1 MLKDEL
7 YNFIARHKL
16 AVLATAA
23 ADGKPQAAL
32 VGIAVT
38 PELELVFDTV
48 RSTRKARNL
57 SENPA
62 AAFVIGCTDE
72 TTCQYEG
79 VAQELG
85 GDDLAKYKQIYF
97 AAFPD
102 GPAREAWAGITYYVV
117 RPRWIRF
124 SDFTQPPPRIEEL
137 RWPGPQV
144 TPETSAEADAAG

>member
-7 YNFIARHKL
+7 YDFIARHKL

-23 ADGKPQAAL
+23 ADGAPQAAL

-38 PELELVFDTV
+38 PELELVFDTL

-72 TTCQYEG
+72 ITCQYEG
-79 VAQELG
+79 IAHELS
-85 GDDLAKYKQIYF
+85 GDELAKYKLIYF

-102 GPAREAWAGITYYVV
+102 GPAREAGAGITYYVV
-117 RPRWIRF
+117 RPRWVRF
-124 SDFTQPPPRIEEL
+124 SDYTQSPPRIEEQ
-137 RWPGPQV
+137 RF
-144 TPETSAEADAAG
+144 

>member
-7 YNFIARHKL
+7 YDFIGRQRL

-23 ADGKPQAAL
+23 ANGTPQAAL

-72 TTCQYEG
+72 ITCQYEG
-79 VAQELG
+79 IAQELN

-102 GPAREAWAGITYYVV
+102 GPTREAWAGITYYVV

-124 SDFTQPPPRIEEL
+124 SDYTQSPPRIEEQ
-137 RWPGPQV
+137 RF
-144 TPETSAEADAAG
+144 

>member
-7 YNFIARHKL
+7 YDFISRHKL

-23 ADGKPQAAL
+23 ADGAPQAAL

-62 AAFVIGCTDE
+62 AAFVIGCIDE

-79 VAQELG
+79 VAQELS

-124 SDFTQPPPRIEEL
+124 SDFTQSPPRIKE
-137 RWPGPQV
+137 WTQV
-144 TPETSAEADAAG
+144 TPGTSAEADAAG

>member
-7 YNFIARHKL
+7 YDFIARHKL

-23 ADGKPQAAL
+23 ANGAPQAAL

-62 AAFVIGCTDE
+62 AAFVIGCTGE
-72 TTCQYEG
+72 ITCQYEG

-85 GDDLAKYKQIYF
+85 GDDLVKYKKIYF

-124 SDFTQPPPRIEEL
+124 SDFTQSPPRIEEQ
-137 RWPGPQV
+137 RF
-144 TPETSAEADAAG
+144 

>member
-7 YNFIARHKL
+7 YDFIARHKL

-23 ADGKPQAAL
+23 ADGAPQAAL
-32 VGIAVT
+32 VGVAVT

-48 RSTRKARNL
+48 RSTRKSSNL
-57 SENPA
+57 SENSA

-72 TTCQYEG
+72 ITCQYEG
-79 VAQELG
+79 VAQELS
-85 GDDLAKYKQIYF
+85 GDDLAKYKLVYF

-102 GPAREAWAGITYYVV
+102 GPTREAWDGITYYLV

-124 SDFTQPPPRIEEL
+124 SDYTKSPPRIEEL
-137 RWPGPQV
+137 HV
-144 TPETSAEADAAG
+144 